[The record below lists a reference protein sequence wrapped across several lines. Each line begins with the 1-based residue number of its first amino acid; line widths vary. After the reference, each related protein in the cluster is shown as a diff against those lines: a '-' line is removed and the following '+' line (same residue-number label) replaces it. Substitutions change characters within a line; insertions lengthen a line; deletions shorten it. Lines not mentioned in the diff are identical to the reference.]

1 MKPFQIYGGNSFQS
15 DIMIPVEMFIIASFI
30 LSVLCFFIAWIFW
43 FGGFIYS
50 LKLLNYLR
58 IKKRKRFF
66 QITHFNKWH
75 GLKFFLDPTTANR
88 GFTYLENNLDM
99 NNKIIFRY
107 KKRLRLILKI
117 GIGFLILFVIFLFA
131 GIGTAIYVGGSN

>member
-1 MKPFQIYGGNSFQS
+1 MEETLFKVIL
-15 DIMIPVEMFIIASFI
+15 MIPIEMFIISSFI
-30 LSVLCFFIAWIFW
+30 LSVLCFFIAWILW

-66 QITHFNKWH
+66 QITHFNKWY
-75 GLKFFLDPTTANR
+75 GLKFFLDPTTVNR
-88 GFTYLENNLDM
+88 GFGYLENNLDINDKM
-99 NNKIIFRY
+99 VFHY

-117 GIGFLILFVIFLFA
+117 GIGFLVLFAIFLFI
-131 GIGTAIYVGGSN
+131 GIGTAIYIGGSG